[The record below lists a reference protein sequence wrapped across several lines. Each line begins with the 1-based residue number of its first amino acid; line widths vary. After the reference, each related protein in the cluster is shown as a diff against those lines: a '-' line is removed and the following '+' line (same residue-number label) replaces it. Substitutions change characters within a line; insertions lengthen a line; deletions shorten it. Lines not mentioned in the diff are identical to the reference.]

1 MDGAG
6 GIIGEPR
13 HERRSSALRRGDL
26 MAQAAQQLR
35 VFVSHAYDRA
45 LAIDPHFAAAWNN
58 KGACL
63 RMLER
68 PIEAAAM
75 EQHARELGWQV

>member
-13 HERRSSALRRGDL
+13 HELEAVALRRGNL

-45 LAIDPHFAAAWNN
+45 LALDPNLAAAWNN
-58 KGACL
+58 KGICL